1 MNDNVYMA
9 RAIRLARRGMYTAHP
24 NPRVGCV
31 IVRDDRVIGEGWHRQ
46 TGGPH
51 AEVVALDDAGDAGT
65 VRGATVYV
73 TLEPCS
79 HTGRTPPCVDALIAA
94 GVGRVVVGMQD
105 PNPRVAGS
113 GIARLKDAGIATEIG
128 VLESEA
134 RLLNPGFIRRMEQA
148 MPYVRAKLAV
158 SLDGRTAMASGE
170 SKWITGE
177 AARADVQRLRA
188 RSSAIVTGAGTVLS
202 DDPSM
207 TVRTE
212 QVVQQPLRVIV
223 DSHLS
228 TPAGAKIFS
237 EPGEVIVV
245 TTSDDGEAVEELVNA
260 GAEVIQMASGA
271 HGIDLP
277 GLMSMLAERGCNE
290 VLIEAGATL
299 TGSALAAGIVDELV
313 VYVAPH
319 IMGADARGMFRIP
332 GLDNMSGR
340 IGLEYRDM
348 RMIGDDLRIIASVTK
363 DGK

>member
-1 MNDNVYMA
+1 
-9 RAIRLARRGMYTAHP
+9 
-24 NPRVGCV
+24 
-31 IVRDDRVIGEGWHRQ
+31 
-46 TGGPH
+46 
-51 AEVVALDDAGDAGT
+51 
-65 VRGATVYV
+65 
-73 TLEPCS
+73 
-79 HTGRTPPCVDALIAA
+79 
-94 GVGRVVVGMQD
+94 
-105 PNPRVAGS
+105 
-113 GIARLKDAGIATEIG
+113 
-128 VLESEA
+128 
-134 RLLNPGFIRRMEQA
+134 
-148 MPYVRAKLAV
+148 MPFVRAKLAV

-212 QVVQQPLRVIV
+212 EVLQQPLRVIV

-228 TPAGAKIFS
+228 TPAHARIFS
-237 EPGEVIVV
+237 EPGDVMVV

-260 GAEVIQMASGA
+260 GAEVIQMTSGA
-271 HGIDLP
+271 QGIDLS

-290 VLIEAGATL
+290 VMIEAGATL

-332 GLDNMSGR
+332 GLDTMSGR
-340 IGLEYRDM
+340 IGLEYHDM
-348 RMIGDDLRIIASVTK
+348 RMIGNDLRIIAGVTRT
-363 DGK
+363 GK